1 MGYMR
6 GGNILRVD
14 LGSGKIVK
22 EPTANY
28 EKLWLGGRG
37 LNSRILYTETDP
49 SIDPLDPANVLMF
62 SLGPF
67 TGTMVPGSGR
77 VEVSAKSPVSGIQG
91 MSNMGGYWGPELKYA
106 GYDSIILKGKAAN
119 HPK

>member
-6 GGNILRVD
+6 GGTILRID
-14 LGSGKIVK
+14 LNSGKMVN

-28 EKLWLGGRG
+28 EKRWFGGRG
-37 LNSRILYTETDP
+37 LNSRILYTETGP
-49 SIDPLDPANVLMF
+49 AVDPLGPENVLMF

-77 VEVSAKSPVSGIQG
+77 VEVAAKSPVIGIWVATG
-91 MSNMGGYWGPELKYA
+91 DRS
-106 GYDSIILKGKAAN
+106 
-119 HPK
+119 